1 MSNNIITISK
11 IDDKF
16 CVKVEGTGIDLL
28 AGLTALIQS
37 LSKEL
42 PHSLILASIM
52 AGIKASNEAEK

>member
-11 IDDKF
+11 TDDKT
-16 CVKVEGTGIDLL
+16 CVKVEGTGVDLL

-42 PHSLILASIM
+42 PHALILASIM
-52 AGIKASNEAEK
+52 AGIKEANEDSK